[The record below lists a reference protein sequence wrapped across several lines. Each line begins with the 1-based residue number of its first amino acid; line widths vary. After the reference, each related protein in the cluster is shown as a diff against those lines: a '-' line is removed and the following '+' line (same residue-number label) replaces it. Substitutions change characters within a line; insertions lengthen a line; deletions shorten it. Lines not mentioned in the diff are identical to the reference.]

1 MPKKK
6 FLDTKVGAFLS
17 TVAPNILNIAGDIL
31 PDAGALGI
39 LKNLINKDKDMPE
52 VYKEKA
58 LKLLE
63 QDTLEMQEISSRW
76 KNDMT
81 SDSWLSKNT
90 RPLTLIYLTVMTS
103 LYIILDALD
112 LAFDIDTSWVDLLKT
127 LLVTTY
133 VAYFGSRG
141 YEKAKSMSKK

>member
-1 MPKKK
+1 MAKKQ
-6 FLDTKVGAFLS
+6 FNQTKVGAFLS
-17 TVAPNILNIAGDIL
+17 TVAPGILNIAGDIL

-39 LKNLINKDKDMPE
+39 LKNLINKDKEMPE
-52 VYKEKA
+52 VHKEKA

-63 QDTLEMQEISSRW
+63 QDMLEMQEISSRW
-76 KNDMT
+76 KNDMS

-90 RPLTLIYLTVMTS
+90 RPLTLIYLTFMTS
-103 LYIILDALD
+103 MYIVLDALD

>member
-39 LKNLINKDKDMPE
+39 LKNLINKDKDMPG

-63 QDTLEMQEISSRW
+63 QDTLEMQEISSSW